1 MKRQAIF
8 IGGCERSGTTMLGSY
23 LGKHPDLLVTPES
36 QFKLGLMRYTAE
48 DGAIDLEQ
56 AMAYLRSE
64 YRFASW
70 KISLDELATQ
80 LAGKPRISYQDL
92 IELILDQYQDKYQPG
107 ETRYWVDH
115 TPNNMRHGLRLNR
128 LFPDAKFIHIVRDGR
143 GVAYSYRQVT
153 WGPYE
158 TYFSAK
164 DWVSKVG
171 HGLALEH
178 HLGSD
183 KLLLTRYE
191 DILEDPRTEISRICA
206 FLGLDYN
213 ELAAGQERF
222 SVPDHS
228 QKQHALVGKGLKK
241 ENRGRWR
248 EGLSERDIR
257 IFESITKDFLP
268 CLGYDLLFS
277 PSLQEFS
284 VGDKVVSG
292 LREAVRKVE
301 KRGRKLKRRWCR
313 RFKRS

>member
-36 QFKLGLMRYTAE
+36 QFKLELMRYTAE
-48 DGAIDLEQ
+48 DGTIVVEQ
-56 AMAYLRSE
+56 TISYLKRE
-64 YRFASW
+64 YRLKSW

-80 LAGKPRISYQDL
+80 LAEKSRIGYREL
-92 IELILDQYQDKYQPG
+92 IEYILDQYQDKHQLG

-115 TPNNMRHGLRLNR
+115 TPNNMRNGLRLNR

-143 GVAYSYRQVT
+143 GVAYSYRQVN

-171 HGLALEH
+171 HGLALAH
-178 HLGSD
+178 HLGPD
-183 KLLLTRYE
+183 KVLLTRYE
-191 DILEDPRTEISRICA
+191 DILEDPLVEISKICS
-206 FLGLDYN
+206 FLRLDYD

-222 SVPDHS
+222 EVPDFS
-228 QKQHALVGKGLKK
+228 KKQHALVGKGLKRD
-241 ENRGRWR
+241 NRGRWR
-248 EGLSERDIR
+248 KGLSDRDIR

-268 CLGYDLLFS
+268 CLGYDLLCSPNLQKFS
-277 PSLQEFS
+277 L
-284 VGDKVVSG
+284 GDKAGSG
-292 LREAVRKVE
+292 LLEVVRKVE
-301 KRGRKLKRRWCR
+301 KRGRKMKRRLRHR
-313 RFKRS
+313 R